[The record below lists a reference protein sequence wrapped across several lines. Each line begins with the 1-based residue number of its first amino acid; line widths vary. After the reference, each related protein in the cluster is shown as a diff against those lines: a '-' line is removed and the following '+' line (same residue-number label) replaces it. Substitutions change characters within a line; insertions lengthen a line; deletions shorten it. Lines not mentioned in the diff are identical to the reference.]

1 MNARELHV
9 GALARGVLLAGA
21 GAAAVGVAR
30 WAAARQRGRTA
41 RELVEDGIEPRRR
54 IVVLGAGFGG
64 LYAAIRMADAVWD
77 DPEVE
82 VLLIDRHNY
91 HLFTPMLTLVAGS
104 AVEPRSVAFPVRRL
118 LRDHHLAFRRAEVQ
132 SIDLANHEVQTDT
145 GSVHFDK
152 LVLALGSVANFF
164 GMKDVEEHAFTFK
177 TIADALEIRNHI
189 VDCFE
194 RASLTKDTDERRQLL
209 TVVIVGGGPTGVE
222 LASALHDFIH
232 HTLVEEYPN
241 ISFQRE
247 VRIVLLEMKGRVLP
261 NLEDDLA
268 RVATRTLR
276 RKAVDLRLNTALDH
290 TTEGKVVTKEG
301 EEIPTRTLVWVAGV
315 QANPLVSALDVPKGR
330 AGSIVVDDCLRVPTV
345 PGAYALGDGA
355 AYTQPESGKL
365 LPADA
370 KVAIQQAIA
379 VADNVIREVRGK
391 EPRPFNYRYFGDM
404 VSLGTNAA
412 VADVLGVK
420 LTGYLAWLIWRTY
433 YLGRLQGVESKSRVA
448 TDWFLDTFLERYTA
462 QLELE

>member
-1 MNARELHV
+1 MKEKRRVVPLGR
-9 GALARGVLLAGA
+9 GALLAAA
-21 GAAAVGVAR
+21 GAAGIGVAR
-30 WAAARQRGRTA
+30 WLAARARGRTA
-41 RELVEDGIEPRRR
+41 RSLVEDDVEPTQR
-54 IVVLGAGFGG
+54 VGVLGAGFGG

-77 DPEVE
+77 DPDVE

-118 LRDHHLAFRRAEVQ
+118 LRDHHLAFRRSEVQ
-132 SIDLANHEVQTDT
+132 SIDLANHTVETDT
-145 GSVHFDK
+145 GAVQFDK
-152 LVLALGSVANFF
+152 LVLAPGSVANFF
-164 GMKDVEEHAFTFK
+164 GMKEVEERAFTFK
-177 TIADALEIRNHI
+177 SIADALAVRNRV

-194 RASLTKDTDERRQLL
+194 RASLTRDPAERRELL
-209 TVVIVGGGPTGVE
+209 TFVIVGGGPTGVE

-232 HTLVEEYPN
+232 HTLIEEYPN

-276 RKAVDLRLNTALDH
+276 RKAVDLRLNTALDRAMD
-290 TTEGKVVTKEG
+290 GKIVTKDG
-301 EEIPTRTLVWVAGV
+301 EEIPTQTLIWVAGV
-315 QANPLVSALDVPKGR
+315 QANPLLGPLDVPKGR
-330 AGSIVVDDCLRVPTV
+330 AGNVVVDECLRVPNV
-345 PGAYALGDGA
+345 PGLYALGDAA
-355 AYTQPESGKL
+355 AYTDPDSGKP

-379 VADNVIREVRGK
+379 VANNVIHELKGE

-404 VSLGTNAA
+404 VSLGTNSA
-412 VADVLGVK
+412 VAEVLGFK
-420 LTGYLAWLIWRTY
+420 LTGYIAWLVWRTY
-433 YLGRLQGVESKSRVA
+433 YLGRLQGIESKSRVA
-448 TDWFLDTFLERYTA
+448 ADWLLDTFLERYTA
-462 QLELE
+462 KLELE